1 MTNRNTYSGI
11 PSTVVHKIEPPTSQ
25 LNLLTMAPPS
35 THPTTA
41 RSNQDATLSALISQL
56 AALNVDTSATDALA
70 TIRKRI
76 EDIIRESFA
85 DSLDEAKANA
95 GAEELREF
103 EDWVESA
110 LTSEKLRKAITVVAK
125 VWIDKEATKARFV
138 EAA

>member
-1 MTNRNTYSGI
+1 
-11 PSTVVHKIEPPTSQ
+11 
-25 LNLLTMAPPS
+25 MAPPS

-110 LTSEKLRKAITVVAK
+110 LTSEKLRRAITVVAK